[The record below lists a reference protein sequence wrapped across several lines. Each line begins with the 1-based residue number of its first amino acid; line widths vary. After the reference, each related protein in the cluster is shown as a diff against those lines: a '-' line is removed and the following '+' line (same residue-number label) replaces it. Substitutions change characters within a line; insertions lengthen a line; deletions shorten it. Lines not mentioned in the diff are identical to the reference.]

1 MEGLFKEVTREGGA
15 SRGSQWEEQE
25 ELQGEDPK
33 ALWLDRVEG
42 GGRAPRSVQGCA
54 SLGESVSCS
63 KSPGEGSDEI

>member
-1 MEGLFKEVTREGGA
+1 MKEEPAGEA
-15 SRGSQWEEQE
+15 SGKSEK

-42 GGRAPRSVQGCA
+42 GGRTPRSVQDCA
-54 SLGESVSCS
+54 SLGESGSCS